1 VIAKRMPDRQSQAG
15 FQSGVKSAI
24 KRMMPRPVKN
34 LITRWRTNQIQEQY
48 APLSLA
54 DTFDRIYNSNAWGSN
69 DGATPNS
76 GVGSTGR
83 YVEEYCVLLQK
94 LLKTYDVGSV
104 ADLGC
109 GNFNTGK
116 VIAPLVAHYTGVD
129 IAQPVIDANTRDY
142 AGERIHFVRADLTRD
157 PLPRADAAIV
167 RQVLQHLTNSE
178 IRAALDNV
186 LRAYPLA
193 FITEHLYTG
202 RGSRPNLDIPHGPGT
217 RVPMKSGVWIDL
229 PPFSARA
236 ALAGDIE
243 YASNEVLR
251 TWAVTAS

>member
-1 VIAKRMPDRQSQAG
+1 
-15 FQSGVKSAI
+15 
-24 KRMMPRPVKN
+24 
-34 LITRWRTNQIQEQY
+34 
-48 APLSLA
+48 
-54 DTFDRIYNSNAWGSN
+54 
-69 DGATPNS
+69 
-76 GVGSTGR
+76 
-83 YVEEYCVLLQK
+83 
-94 LLKTYDVGSV
+94 V

-116 VIAPLVAHYTGVD
+116 AIAPLVARYTGVD
-129 IAQPVIDANTRDY
+129 IAQPVIDANTRAY
-142 AGERIHFVRADLTRD
+142 SGERIRFVRADLTRD

-178 IRAALDNV
+178 IGAALDNI
-186 LRAYPLA
+186 LHAYPLV

-217 RVPMKSGVWIDL
+217 RVPMKSGVWIDQ

-236 ALAGDIE
+236 TLAGDIE
-243 YASNEVLR
+243 YAPNEVLR